1 MKQLCLLLASLLLVS
16 AVQAD
21 SVSVVQLQHRPAA
34 EVVPVIAPMLGPN
47 DAISGE
53 GFKIFVRASAEGQQR
68 VRSLVERLDTP
79 ARVLQVSVFQGSEHV
94 LHELALRGNVQVQR
108 GDTTIDVGSGYGN
121 EPDGGGR
128 IIYSTSGGSA
138 SVDAVATQRNL
149 RGHPIHRVRVTE
161 GKEAY
166 IETGERIPYF
176 AGVALR
182 GRRALAGG
190 VQYENVVTGFYA
202 LPRIRGDNVV
212 LEVSPFKTSRSDS
225 GRGNVETQS
234 ATTTVTGRAGE
245 WLFIGGISEQTE
257 RTESAVASTYA
268 TQGSRNTGIWIKAE
282 LVE

>member
-16 AVQAD
+16 TVRAD

-79 ARVLQVSVFQGSEHV
+79 ARVLQVFVFQGSEHV
-94 LHELALRGNVQVQR
+94 LRELALRANVQVQR
-108 GDTTIDVGSGYGN
+108 GDTTIDVGSGN
-121 EPDGGGR
+121 DADGGGR

-149 RGHPIHRVRVTE
+149 RDYPIHRVRVTE

-212 LEVSPFKTSRSDS
+212 LEVSPFKNSRSDT
-225 GRGNVETQS
+225 GRGSVETQS

-245 WLFIGGISEQTE
+245 WLFIGGVSEQTE

>member
-16 AVQAD
+16 TVRAD

-53 GFKIFVRASAEGQQR
+53 GFRIFVRASAEGQQR

-79 ARVLQVSVFQGSEHV
+79 ARVLQVFVFQGSEHV
-94 LHELALRGNVQVQR
+94 LRELALRANVQVQR
-108 GDTTIDVGSGYGN
+108 GDTTIDVGSGN
-121 EPDGGGR
+121 EADGGGR

-149 RGHPIHRVRVTE
+149 RDHPIHRVRVTE

-176 AGVALR
+176 VGAAMR

-212 LEVSPFKTSRSDS
+212 LEVSPFKSSRSDT

-245 WLFIGGISEQTE
+245 WLFIGGVSEQTE

>member
-16 AVQAD
+16 TVRAD

-79 ARVLQVSVFQGSEHV
+79 ARVLQVSVFQGSEQV
-94 LHELALRGNVQVQR
+94 LRELALRANVQVQR
-108 GDTTIDVGSGYGN
+108 GDTTIDVGSGN
-121 EPDGGGR
+121 EADGGGR

-149 RGHPIHRVRVTE
+149 RDHPIHRVRVTE

-176 AGVALR
+176 VGAAMR

-212 LEVSPFKTSRSDS
+212 LEVSPFKSSRSDT

-245 WLFIGGISEQTE
+245 WLFIGGVSEQTE

>member
-16 AVQAD
+16 TVRAD

-53 GFKIFVRASAEGQQR
+53 GFRIFVRASAEGQQR

-94 LHELALRGNVQVQR
+94 LRELALRANVQIQR
-108 GDTTIDVGSGYGN
+108 GDTTIDVGSGN
-121 EPDGGGR
+121 EADGGGR

-149 RGHPIHRVRVTE
+149 RDYPIHRVRVTE

-176 AGVALR
+176 VGAAMR

-212 LEVSPFKTSRSDS
+212 LEVSPFKSSRSDT

-245 WLFIGGISEQTE
+245 WLFIGGVSEQTE

>member
-16 AVQAD
+16 TVRAD

-53 GFKIFVRASAEGQQR
+53 GFRIFVRASAEGQQR

-94 LHELALRGNVQVQR
+94 LRELALRANVQIQR
-108 GDTTIDVGSGYGN
+108 GDTTIDVGSGN
-121 EPDGGGR
+121 EADGGGR

-149 RGHPIHRVRVTE
+149 RDHPIHRVRVTE

-176 AGVALR
+176 VGAAMR

-212 LEVSPFKTSRSDS
+212 LEVSPFKSSRSDT

-245 WLFIGGISEQTE
+245 WLFIGGVSEQTE

>member
-16 AVQAD
+16 TVRAD

-94 LHELALRGNVQVQR
+94 LRELALRANVQIQR
-108 GDTTIDVGSGYGN
+108 GDTTIDVGSGN
-121 EPDGGGR
+121 EADGGGR

-149 RGHPIHRVRVTE
+149 RDHPIHRVRVTE

-212 LEVSPFKTSRSDS
+212 LEVSPFKSSRSDT

-245 WLFIGGISEQTE
+245 WLFIGGVSEQAE

>member
-16 AVQAD
+16 TVRAD

-79 ARVLQVSVFQGSEHV
+79 ARVLQVFVFQGSEHV
-94 LHELALRGNVQVQR
+94 LRELALRANVQVQR
-108 GDTTIDVGSGYGN
+108 GDTTIDVGSGN
-121 EPDGGGR
+121 EADGGGR

-149 RGHPIHRVRVTE
+149 RDYPIHRVRVTE

-182 GRRALAGG
+182 GRRVLAGG

-212 LEVSPFKTSRSDS
+212 LEVSPFKNSRSDT
-225 GRGNVETQS
+225 GRGSVETQS

-245 WLFIGGISEQTE
+245 WLFIGGVSEQTE
-257 RTESAVASTYA
+257 RTENAVTSTYA

>member
-16 AVQAD
+16 TVRAD

-53 GFKIFVRASAEGQQR
+53 GFRIFVRASAEGQQR

-94 LHELALRGNVQVQR
+94 LRELALRANVQIQR
-108 GDTTIDVGSGYGN
+108 GDTTIDVGSGN
-121 EPDGGGR
+121 EADGGGR

-149 RGHPIHRVRVTE
+149 RDYPIHRVRVTE

-176 AGVALR
+176 VGAAMR

-212 LEVSPFKTSRSDS
+212 LEVSPFKNSRSDT
-225 GRGNVETQS
+225 GRGSVETQS

-245 WLFIGGISEQTE
+245 WLFIGGVSEQAE

>member
-16 AVQAD
+16 TVRAD

-94 LHELALRGNVQVQR
+94 LRELALRANVQIQR
-108 GDTTIDVGSGYGN
+108 GDTTIDVGSGN
-121 EPDGGGR
+121 EADGGGR

-149 RGHPIHRVRVTE
+149 RDYPIHRVRVTE

-182 GRRALAGG
+182 GRRVLAGG

-212 LEVSPFKTSRSDS
+212 LEVSPFKNSRSDT
-225 GRGNVETQS
+225 GRGSVETQS

-245 WLFIGGISEQTE
+245 WLFIGGVSEQTE
-257 RTESAVASTYA
+257 RTENAVTSTYA

>member
-16 AVQAD
+16 TVRAD

-53 GFKIFVRASAEGQQR
+53 GFRIFVRASAEGQQR

-79 ARVLQVSVFQGSEHV
+79 ARVLQVSVFQGSEQV
-94 LHELALRGNVQVQR
+94 LRELALRANVQVQR
-108 GDTTIDVGSGYGN
+108 GDTTIDVGSGN
-121 EPDGGGR
+121 EADGGGR

-149 RGHPIHRVRVTE
+149 RDHPIHRVRVTE

-176 AGVALR
+176 VGAAMR

-212 LEVSPFKTSRSDS
+212 LEVSPFKSSRSDT

-245 WLFIGGISEQTE
+245 WLFIGGVSEQTE